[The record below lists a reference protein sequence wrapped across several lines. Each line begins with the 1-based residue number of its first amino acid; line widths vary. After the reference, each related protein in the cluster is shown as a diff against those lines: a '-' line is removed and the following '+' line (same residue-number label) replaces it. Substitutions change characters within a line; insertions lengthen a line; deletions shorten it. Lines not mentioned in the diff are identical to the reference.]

1 MCHVGANI
9 SCVVSKLED
18 TGNAAQLID
27 HAIRECYVQSRPV
40 YITLPTDMVEKKV
53 EGQRLNTPLNLS
65 FAQNNT
71 EQEDYVV
78 ENVLKHLHAA
88 KNPVILVDSCAI
100 RHKVS
105 YLLYNR
111 FKYRGSKE

>member
-1 MCHVGANI
+1 MYCLGANI
-9 SCVVSKLED
+9 SCVISKLQD

-40 YITLPTDMVEKKV
+40 YITLPTDMVAKEV
-53 EGQRLNTPLNLS
+53 EGERLQTLLDLS
-65 FAQNNT
+65 FAENNT

-78 ENVLKHLHAA
+78 EAVLKHLHAA
-88 KNPVILVDSCAI
+88 KSPVILVDSCAI

-105 YLLYNR
+105 Y
-111 FKYRGSKE
+111 FQ